1 MLVEERPTLEERFIH
16 QKLWNETLNLVSIEL
31 SYQEYN
37 TWINQISYITGD
49 EKCITI
55 SVPNRL
61 TKEIIAER
69 YKKLINEKIR
79 DLAGKPLQVR
89 IEVNSLPAKKK
100 GKKAEGALA
109 KKSPGDPRHALFN
122 PKYLFENFVVGSS
135 NDLAAA
141 AAKKLSENPGKY
153 WNPLFLYGGVGLGK
167 THLLHAIGHIIIDKF
182 PEQKIMY
189 ITGESFMNDYITS
202 IQKGTMN
209 SFRIRYRKADL
220 LLIDDVHSIQGKEG
234 TMEELFHTF
243 NTLYA
248 AKKQMV
254 FTSDRP
260 PKELRKLEDRLRSRF
275 EWGLTADIQP
285 PNFEMRESILRQKVA
300 GESYKVPEEV
310 IRFIAENFT
319 WNIRELESA
328 LYKLFAYH
336 DLVNEKITS
345 DLAQRALK
353 DMIRMKSSEDIT
365 IDLIQKKVANAYSIS
380 FSDMKSKKRTKNIA
394 LPRQIAM
401 YIARNLTDF
410 STTEIGNEFGGKDH
424 STVIHAISK
433 IKTKYEEDDQF
444 RQKLDKIVNEINEEH

>member
-1 MLVEERPTLEERFIH
+1 
-16 QKLWNETLNLVSIEL
+16 
-31 SYQEYN
+31 
-37 TWINQISYITGD
+37 
-49 EKCITI
+49 
-55 SVPNRL
+55 
-61 TKEIIAER
+61 
-69 YKKLINEKIR
+69 
-79 DLAGKPLQVR
+79 
-89 IEVNSLPAKKK
+89 
-100 GKKAEGALA
+100 
-109 KKSPGDPRHALFN
+109 
-122 PKYLFENFVVGSS
+122 
-135 NDLAAA
+135 
-141 AAKKLSENPGKY
+141 
-153 WNPLFLYGGVGLGK
+153 VGLGK
-167 THLLHAIGHIIIDKF
+167 THLLHAVGHIIIDKF

-300 GESYKVPEEV
+300 EESYEVPEEV

-336 DLVNEKITS
+336 DLVNETIS
-345 DLAQRALK
+345 IDLARRALK
-353 DMIRMKSSEDIT
+353 DMIRLKSAEDIT
-365 IDLIQKKVANAYSIS
+365 IDLIQKKVANEYNIS
-380 FSDMKSKKRTKNIA
+380 FSDMKSKKRAKNIA

-401 YIARNLTDF
+401 FIVRNLTDF

-433 IKTKYEEDDQF
+433 IRTKYDEDDQF
-444 RQKLDKIVNEINEEH
+444 RQRIEKIVKYINEEH

>member
-1 MLVEERPTLEERFIH
+1 MAEPLMH
-16 QKLWNETLNLVSIEL
+16 QNLWNETLNLVSMEL

-49 EKCITI
+49 EKGITI

-61 TKEIIAER
+61 TKEIVAER
-69 YKKLINEKIR
+69 YQKLINDKIME
-79 DLAGKPLQVR
+79 LVGKPLQVR

-100 GKKAEGALA
+100 DRKEEGASA
-109 KKSPGDPRHALFN
+109 KKITGDPRHALFN
-122 PKYLFENFVVGSS
+122 PKYMFENFVVGSS

-141 AAKKLSENPGKY
+141 AAKKIAENPGKY

-189 ITGESFMNDYITS
+189 ISGESFMNDYITS

-234 TMEELFHTF
+234 TMEEVFHTF

-310 IRFIAENFT
+310 VRFISENFT

-336 DLVNEKITS
+336 DLVNEKITI
-345 DLAQRALK
+345 DLARRALK

-365 IDLIQKKVANAYSIS
+365 IDLIQKKVANVYSIS
-380 FSDMKSKKRTKNIA
+380 FSDMKSKKRAKNIA

-424 STVIHAISK
+424 STVIHAVSK

-444 RQKLDKIVNEINEEH
+444 RQKLDKIVKEINEEY

>member
-1 MLVEERPTLEERFIH
+1 MM
-16 QKLWNETLNLVSIEL
+16 ETSMYTSIWKEALNLISLEV

-37 TWINQISYITGD
+37 TWLSQIHYLSSDDKSITVAVPSKLIKD
-49 EKCITI
+49 IIT
-55 SVPNRL
+55 
-61 TKEIIAER
+61 ER
-69 YKKLINEKIR
+69 YLKLINDKINN
-79 DLAGKPLQVR
+79 LVGKNIKL
-89 IEVNSLPAKKK
+89 IISVNSSVSSKITSITGTKGNKTTKKIN
-100 GKKAEGALA
+100 
-109 KKSPGDPRHALFN
+109 PRQSMFN
-122 PKYLFENFVVGSS
+122 PKYIFDKFVVGGS

-141 AAKKLSENPGKY
+141 AAKKIAENPGKY
-153 WNPLFLYGGVGLGK
+153 WNPFFVYGGVGLGK
-167 THLLHAIGHIIIDKF
+167 THLLHAIGHTIVDMF
-182 PEQKIMY
+182 LEMKILY
-189 ITGESFMNDYITS
+189 ITGESFINDYITS

-209 SFRIRYRKADL
+209 SFRIKYRKADL

-260 PKELRKLEDRLRSRF
+260 PKELKKLEDRLRSRF

-285 PNFEMRESILRQKVA
+285 PNFEMRESILRQKIQ
-300 GESYKVPEEV
+300 EEKYTVPEQV

-336 DLVNEKITS
+336 DLVHEELTI
-345 DLAQRALK
+345 DLAKRALK
-353 DMIRMKSSEDIT
+353 DMISIKSIEDIS
-365 IDLIQKKVANAYSIS
+365 IDLIQKKVANAFNIS
-380 FSDMKSKKRTKNIA
+380 FSDMKSKKRAKNIA

-401 YIARNLTDF
+401 YIVRNFTDY

-424 STVIHAISK
+424 STVIHAVTK
-433 IKTKYEEDDQF
+433 IGNKYENDEMFKSRVD
-444 RQKLDKIVNEINEEH
+444 RIIKEIKQNL

>member
-1 MLVEERPTLEERFIH
+1 M
-16 QKLWNETLNLVSIEL
+16 S
-31 SYQEYN
+31 
-37 TWINQISYITGD
+37 
-49 EKCITI
+49 
-55 SVPNRL
+55 
-61 TKEIIAER
+61 
-69 YKKLINEKIR
+69 
-79 DLAGKPLQVR
+79 
-89 IEVNSLPAKKK
+89 
-100 GKKAEGALA
+100 
-109 KKSPGDPRHALFN
+109 
-122 PKYLFENFVVGSS
+122 
-135 NDLAAA
+135 
-141 AAKKLSENPGKY
+141 
-153 WNPLFLYGGVGLGK
+153 
-167 THLLHAIGHIIIDKF
+167 
-182 PEQKIMY
+182 

-248 AKKQMV
+248 SKKQMV

-336 DLVNEKITS
+336 DLVNEKITV
-345 DLAQRALK
+345 DLAKRALK

-433 IKTKYEEDDQF
+433 IKTKYQEDDQF

>member
-1 MLVEERPTLEERFIH
+1 MEERFIH
-16 QKLWNETLNLVSIEL
+16 QKLWNETLNLVSMEL

-100 GKKAEGALA
+100 GKKAEGASA
-109 KKSPGDPRHALFN
+109 KKSTGDPRHAFFS

-141 AAKKLSENPGKY
+141 AAKKISENPGKY

-248 AKKQMV
+248 SKKQMV

-336 DLVNEKITS
+336 DLVNEKITV
-345 DLAQRALK
+345 DLAKRALK

-433 IKTKYEEDDQF
+433 IKTKYQEDDQF

>member
-1 MLVEERPTLEERFIH
+1 MH
-16 QKLWNETLNLVSIEL
+16 QNLWNETLNLVSMEL

-49 EKCITI
+49 EKGITI

-61 TKEIIAER
+61 TKEIVAER
-69 YKKLINEKIR
+69 YQKLINDKIME
-79 DLAGKPLQVR
+79 LVGKPLQVR

-100 GKKAEGALA
+100 DRKEEGASA
-109 KKSPGDPRHALFN
+109 KKSTGDPRHALFN
-122 PKYLFENFVVGSS
+122 PKYMFENFVVGSS

-141 AAKKLSENPGKY
+141 AAKKIAENPGKY

-189 ITGESFMNDYITS
+189 ISGESFMNDYITS

-234 TMEELFHTF
+234 TMEEVFHTF

-310 IRFIAENFT
+310 VRFISENFT

-336 DLVNEKITS
+336 DLVNEKITI
-345 DLAQRALK
+345 DLARRALK

-365 IDLIQKKVANAYSIS
+365 IDLIQKKVANVYSIS
-380 FSDMKSKKRTKNIA
+380 FSDMKSKKRAKNIA

-424 STVIHAISK
+424 STVIHAVSK

-444 RQKLDKIVNEINEEH
+444 KQKLDKIVKEINEEY

>member
-1 MLVEERPTLEERFIH
+1 MAEPLMH
-16 QKLWNETLNLVSIEL
+16 QNLWNETLNLVSMEL

-49 EKCITI
+49 EKGITI

-61 TKEIIAER
+61 TKEIVAER
-69 YKKLINEKIR
+69 YQKLINDKIME
-79 DLAGKPLQVR
+79 LVGKPLQVR

-100 GKKAEGALA
+100 DRKEEGASA
-109 KKSPGDPRHALFN
+109 KKSTGDPRHALFN
-122 PKYLFENFVVGSS
+122 PKYMFENFVVGSS

-141 AAKKLSENPGKY
+141 AAKKIAENPGKY

-189 ITGESFMNDYITS
+189 ISGESFMNDYITS

-234 TMEELFHTF
+234 TMEEVFHTF

-310 IRFIAENFT
+310 VRFISENFT

-336 DLVNEKITS
+336 DLVNEKITI
-345 DLAQRALK
+345 DLARRALK

-365 IDLIQKKVANAYSIS
+365 IDLIQKKVANVYSIS
-380 FSDMKSKKRTKNIA
+380 FSDMKSKKRAKNIA

-424 STVIHAISK
+424 STVIHAVSK

-444 RQKLDKIVNEINEEH
+444 RQKLDKIVKEINEEY

>member
-1 MLVEERPTLEERFIH
+1 M
-16 QKLWNETLNLVSIEL
+16 EL

-49 EKCITI
+49 EKGITI

-61 TKEIIAER
+61 TKEIVAER
-69 YKKLINEKIR
+69 YQKLINDKIR
-79 DLAGKPLQVR
+79 ELVGKPLQVR

-100 GKKAEGALA
+100 DRKEEGASA
-109 KKSPGDPRHALFN
+109 KKITGDPRHALFN
-122 PKYLFENFVVGSS
+122 PKYMFENFVVGSS

-141 AAKKLSENPGKY
+141 AAKKIAENPGKY

-189 ITGESFMNDYITS
+189 ISGESFMNDYITS

-234 TMEELFHTF
+234 TMEEVFHTF

-310 IRFIAENFT
+310 VRFISENFT

-336 DLVNEKITS
+336 DLVNEKITI
-345 DLAQRALK
+345 DLARRALK

-365 IDLIQKKVANAYSIS
+365 IDLIQKKVANVYSIS
-380 FSDMKSKKRTKNIA
+380 FSDMKSKKRAKNIA

-424 STVIHAISK
+424 STVIHAVSK

-444 RQKLDKIVNEINEEH
+444 RQKLDKIVKEINEEY

>member
-1 MLVEERPTLEERFIH
+1 VLLEERPTLAEPLMH
-16 QKLWNETLNLVSIEL
+16 QKLWNKTLNLVSMEL

-49 EKCITI
+49 EKGITI

-61 TKEIIAER
+61 TKEIVAER
-69 YKKLINEKIR
+69 YQKLINDKIME
-79 DLAGKPLQVR
+79 LVGKPLQVR

-100 GKKAEGALA
+100 DRKEEGASA
-109 KKSPGDPRHALFN
+109 KKSTGDPRHALFN
-122 PKYLFENFVVGSS
+122 PKYMFENFVVGSS

-141 AAKKLSENPGKY
+141 AAKKIAENPGKY

-189 ITGESFMNDYITS
+189 ISGESFMNDYITS

-234 TMEELFHTF
+234 TMEEVFHTF

-310 IRFIAENFT
+310 VRFISENFT

-336 DLVNEKITS
+336 DLVNEKITI
-345 DLAQRALK
+345 DLARRALK

-365 IDLIQKKVANAYSIS
+365 IDLIQKKVANVYSIS
-380 FSDMKSKKRTKNIA
+380 FSDMKSKKRAKNIA

-424 STVIHAISK
+424 STVIHAVSK

-444 RQKLDKIVNEINEEH
+444 RQKLDKIVKEINEEY

>member
-1 MLVEERPTLEERFIH
+1 MLENI
-16 QKLWNETLNLVSIEL
+16 WNEALNVISLEV

-37 TWINQISYITGD
+37 TWFNQMRYLSSDDKSVTIAVPSKLVKDIIT
-49 EKCITI
+49 
-55 SVPNRL
+55 
-61 TKEIIAER
+61 ER
-69 YKKLINEKIR
+69 YQKVINSKMNNLIGKDVELKIKVDSSIISKSEKHKKDE
-79 DLAGKPLQVR
+79 G
-89 IEVNSLPAKKK
+89 KKK
-100 GKKAEGALA
+100 PKAV
-109 KKSPGDPRHALFN
+109 DPRSTMFN
-122 PKYLFENFVVGSS
+122 AKYTFNKFVVGDS

-141 AAKKLSENPGKY
+141 AAKKIAENPGKY
-153 WNPLFLYGGVGLGK
+153 WNPFFVYGGVGLGK
-167 THLLHAIGHIIIDKF
+167 THLLHAIGHTIINNFI
-182 PEQKIMY
+182 EMKILY

-209 SFRIRYRKADL
+209 SFRIKYRNADL

-260 PKELRKLEDRLRSRF
+260 PKELKKLEDRLRSRF

-285 PNFEMRESILRQKVA
+285 PNFEMRESILRQKVQ
-300 GESYKVPEEV
+300 EEKYEVPEKV

-336 DLVNEKITS
+336 DLVHEEITL
-345 DLAQRALK
+345 DLAKKALK
-353 DMIRMKSSEDIT
+353 DMISVKHVEDIS
-365 IDLIQKKVANAYSIS
+365 IDLIQKKVANAFNIS
-380 FSDMKSKKRTKNIA
+380 FSDMKGKKRVKNIA
-394 LPRQIAM
+394 LPRQVAM
-401 YIARNLTDF
+401 FIARNLTEY

-424 STVIHAISK
+424 STVIHAVSK
-433 IKTKYEEDDQF
+433 ISDKCENDEAFKA
-444 RQKLDKIVNEINEEH
+444 KVDKILKDIKENP

>member
-1 MLVEERPTLEERFIH
+1 M
-16 QKLWNETLNLVSIEL
+16 EL

-49 EKCITI
+49 EKGITI

-61 TKEIIAER
+61 TKEIVAER
-69 YKKLINEKIR
+69 YQKLINDKIR
-79 DLAGKPLQVR
+79 ELVGKPLQVR

-100 GKKAEGALA
+100 DKKEEGASA
-109 KKSPGDPRHALFN
+109 KKSTGDPRHALFN
-122 PKYLFENFVVGSS
+122 PKYMFENFVVGSS

-141 AAKKLSENPGKY
+141 AAKKIAENPGKY

-167 THLLHAIGHIIIDKF
+167 THLLHAIGHIMIDKF

-189 ITGESFMNDYITS
+189 ISGESFMNDYITS

-310 IRFIAENFT
+310 VRFISENFT

-336 DLVNEKITS
+336 DLVNEKITI
-345 DLAQRALK
+345 DLARRALK

-365 IDLIQKKVANAYSIS
+365 IDLIQKKVANVYSIS
-380 FSDMKSKKRTKNIA
+380 FSDMKSKKRAKNIA

-424 STVIHAISK
+424 STVIHAVSK

-444 RQKLDKIVNEINEEH
+444 RQKLDKIVKEINEEY